1 MRPADAPVPK
11 APGCR
16 NSNLRA
22 SYGVMRLE
30 HAETLSLL
38 TLARHNL
45 VVAHGAQVHLYMC
58 ICVRAC
64 VCVHVHACTCV
75 NKCYL
80 SRIRDVRMPVSMCVC
95 LCVCEYGGVYVDVHG
110 SVYTQD
116 KRRMR
121 IYHTYIHAHA
131 PTWMYVW
138 YIQPH
143 TCTHTHPHKM
153 HSPTHERHR
162 QKRGEAKSMY
172 KTSSR

>member
-121 IYHTYIHAHA
+121 IYRTYIHAHA

-162 QKRGEAKSMY
+162 
-172 KTSSR
+172 